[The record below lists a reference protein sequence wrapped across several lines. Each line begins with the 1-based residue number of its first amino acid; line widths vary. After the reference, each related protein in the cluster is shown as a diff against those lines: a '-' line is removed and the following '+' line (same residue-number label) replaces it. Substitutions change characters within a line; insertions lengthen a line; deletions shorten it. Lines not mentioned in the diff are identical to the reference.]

1 MENTYDVVVIGGGPA
16 GATFARE
23 LARSCPKKT
32 IALVDAKPKTGEK
45 VCGGLLA
52 PDAQKV
58 LAQFDL
64 SLPKDVLADPQIFDV
79 KTMDLEAKVVRHYQ
93 RHYLNMERGAFDEW
107 LISLI
112 PQNTTVIRDRC
123 VAISTREDGLYE
135 LTLNRG
141 GERETVTARYLVGA
155 DGASSIVRRSFFK
168 GPKKQYVAI
177 QEHFPDAGA
186 DVANYSCVFDPVT
199 SESCSW
205 TIRKNGF
212 IIFGGAFDVAGCRAA
227 YEKQRQRLEGFL
239 GQSLGK
245 PVKREAC
252 LLTSPRGFQDFALGR
267 DKAFLV
273 GEAAGFVSASSFE
286 GISSAFLSGKKL
298 ADAFTIS
305 DDPAKILRTYAK
317 QTAKLRL
324 KLFTKVIKMRIL
336 FSPLLRKC
344 IMSSGIRSITKY

>member
-1 MENTYDVVVIGGGPA
+1 MANTYDVAVIGGGPA

-23 LARSCPKKT
+23 LARSCPDKT
-32 IALVDAKPKTGEK
+32 VVLVDSKPRTGEK

-79 KTMDLEAKVVRHYQ
+79 KTMDLQSKVVRHYQ
-93 RHYLNMERGAFDEW
+93 RHYLNMERGAFDAW

-112 PQNTTVIRDRC
+112 PRNAAVIRGRC
-123 VAISTREDGLYE
+123 VTVSVLEDGTYALE
-135 LTLNRG
+135 VDCG
-141 GERETVTARYLVGA
+141 GETETVTAKYLVGA

-168 GPKKQYVAI
+168 SPRKQYVAI
-177 QEHFPDAGA
+177 QEHFPDSGA
-186 DVANYSCVFDPVT
+186 DVANYSCIFDPIT

-212 IIFGGAFDVAGCRAA
+212 IIFGGAFDVTNCRAA
-227 YEKQRQRLEGFL
+227 YEKQRQRLEAFL
-239 GQSLGK
+239 GRSLGT

-252 LLTSPRGFQDFALGR
+252 LLTSPRGFRDFALG
-267 DKAFLV
+267 KGKVFLV
-273 GEAAGFVSASSFE
+273 GEAAGFVSSSSFE

-298 ADAFTIS
+298 ADAFANS
-305 DDPAKILRTYAK
+305 DDPAKILRTYSRH
-317 QTAKLRL
+317 TVKLRL

-336 FSPLLRKC
+336 FSPFLRKC